1 MNRLAETIAGLI
13 RQTGPISVS
22 DYMALCLFDP
32 EHGYYTSR
40 EPFGAKGDFIT
51 APEISQMF
59 GELVAVW
66 LYSAWRAS
74 GMDKPAT
81 FAEIGPGR
89 GTLAAD
95 IARTLGKLDP
105 QCAAACDLALIEAS
119 PRLAQVQQ
127 QALAEAGMQTAWPAS
142 VEALPDRP
150 VFFIGN
156 EIFDAIPTRQFVKSG
171 NAWRERVVSLDESG
185 GFRFAAGVDT
195 LDEAP
200 LPHGADRAADGV
212 VFEIAPA
219 RTALLDT
226 VADRIARHG
235 GAALFFDYG
244 HLEPGLGDTLQAVR
258 GHAHHDVFE
267 TPGEADL
274 TSHVD
279 FAALAA
285 AARAHGLAAHTMT
298 QGAFL
303 RAMGLGERAGQLG
316 ASGNAALR
324 DTLADQVERLA
335 GAEQM
340 GELFK
345 VLALLPHHL
354 EVYPFPDGGL
364 T

>member
-1 MNRLAETIAGLI
+1 MNRLADKIAGLI
-13 RQTGPISVS
+13 RQAGPISVA

-32 EHGYYTSR
+32 EHGYYTTR
-40 EPFGAKGDFIT
+40 DPFGAEGDFIT

-74 GMDKPAT
+74 GAKQPT
-81 FAEIGPGR
+81 TIAEIGPGR

-95 IARTLGKLDP
+95 IARTLGKLDAEF
-105 QCAAACDLALIEAS
+105 AAGCDLALIEAS
-119 PRLAQVQQ
+119 PRLVDVQKRM
-127 QALAEAGMQTAWPAS
+127 LAATAMPASWPES

-156 EIFDAIPTRQFVKSG
+156 EIFDAIPTRQFVKTG
-171 NAWRERVVSLDESG
+171 DAWRERVVSLDESG
-185 GFRFAAGVDT
+185 AFRFATGVDT
-195 LDEAP
+195 LDEAL
-200 LPHGADRAADGV
+200 LPRGADRAADGA

-219 RTALLDT
+219 RTALLDLI
-226 VADRIARHG
+226 ADRIARHG

-258 GHAHHDVFE
+258 HHDHCNVFE

-279 FAALAA
+279 FAALAD
-285 AARAHGLAAHTMT
+285 AARAHSLAPHTMT

-303 RAMGLGERAGQLG
+303 RAMGLVERAGRLG
-316 ASGNAALR
+316 AAGDATLR
-324 DTLADQVERLA
+324 DSLAGQVERLA
-335 GAEQM
+335 GADQM

-345 VLALLPHHL
+345 VLALLPRQL
-354 EVYPFPDGGL
+354 DVYPFPAAD
-364 T
+364 

>member
-1 MNRLAETIAGLI
+1 MNRLAEKIAGLI
-13 RQTGPISVS
+13 RQAGPISVA

-32 EHGYYTSR
+32 EHGYYTTR
-40 EPFGAKGDFIT
+40 DPFGAEGDFIT

-66 LYSAWRAS
+66 LYSAWHAS
-74 GMDKPAT
+74 GKPQPAT
-81 FAEIGPGR
+81 IAEIGPGR

-105 QCAAACDLALIEAS
+105 EFAAGCDLALIEAS
-119 PRLAQVQQ
+119 PRLADIQKRM
-127 QALAEAGMQTAWPAS
+127 LAATVMPASWPGS

-156 EIFDAIPTRQFVKSG
+156 EIFDAIPTRQFVKTG

-185 GFRFAAGVDT
+185 AFRFATGVDT
-195 LDEAP
+195 LDEAL
-200 LPHGADRAADGV
+200 LPRGADRAADGA

-258 GHAHHDVFE
+258 GHDHCNVFE
-267 TPGEADL
+267 TPGAADL

-279 FAALAA
+279 FSALAG
-285 AARAHGLAAHTMT
+285 AARAHGLAPHTMT

-303 RAMGLGERAGQLG
+303 RAMGIAERAGRLG
-316 ASGNAALR
+316 AAGDATLR
-324 DTLADQVERLA
+324 DGLAGQVERLA
-335 GAEQM
+335 GTDQM

-345 VLALLPHHL
+345 VLALLPPHL
-354 EVYPFPDGGL
+354 DVYPFPAAD
-364 T
+364 

>member
-1 MNRLAETIAGLI
+1 MNRLAENIAGLI
-13 RQTGPISVS
+13 RQAGPLGVA

-32 EHGYYTSR
+32 QHGYYTTR
-40 EPFGAKGDFIT
+40 EPFGAGGDFIT
-51 APEISQMF
+51 APDISQMF

-66 LYSAWRAS
+66 LYSACRAS
-74 GMDKPAT
+74 GTPLPVT
-81 FAEIGPGR
+81 IAEIGPGR

-95 IARTLGKLDP
+95 MARTLGRIDP
-105 QCAAACDLALIEAS
+105 QFAATCDLALIETS
-119 PRLAQVQQ
+119 PRLADVQRRM
-127 QALAEAGMQTAWPAS
+127 LAATGMPVSWPAS

-150 VFFIGN
+150 VFFVGN
-156 EIFDAIPTRQFVKSG
+156 EIFDAIPIRQFVKSG
-171 NAWRERVVSLDESG
+171 DVWRERVVSLDEAG
-185 GFRFAAGVDT
+185 AFRFATGLDA
-195 LDEAP
+195 LDERL
-200 LPHGADRAADGV
+200 LPRQAADAGDGA

-219 RTALLDT
+219 RTALLET

-258 GHAHHDVFE
+258 GHDHCDVFE

-279 FAALAA
+279 FAALSAA
-285 AARAHGLAAHTMT
+285 AQARGLAAHTMT

-303 RAMGLGERAGQLG
+303 LAMGLAERAGRLG
-316 ASGNAALR
+316 AAGDAALR
-324 DTLADQVERLA
+324 ERLTSEAERLA
-335 GAEQM
+335 GADQM

-354 EVYPFPDGGL
+354 DVHPFPAAD
-364 T
+364 